1 MHVFMAGLLG
11 IVLCFMLIVYAGM
24 YRIHIQSMHMII
36 KKHRQSRVAKNMFE
50 YALAAYMKE
59 LSRTGEMFNEQPFWF
74 KKTTPLYS
82 RGDSLLCVRI
92 QTVDKKICIGDVYC
106 NNTLIFNCRRVV

>member
-11 IVLCFMLIVYAGM
+11 AVLCCMLAVYAGM
-24 YRIHIQSMHMII
+24 YRIHIQGMHMII
-36 KKHRQSRVAKNMFE
+36 KKHRQNRVAKNMFE

-59 LSRTGEMFNEQPFWF
+59 HSKSGDVCNEKIFWF
-74 KKTTPLYS
+74 KKTTSLYT

-106 NNTLIFNCRRVV
+106 NNALIFNCRRVI